1 MEREEVIK
9 NLRACLISSKGGVK
23 MEDLNS
29 KFFFRNRNIYFYYYI
44 LFYLY
49 NFLYIY
55 IIYILV
61 YIFKC

>member
-29 KFFFRNRNIYFYYYI
+29 KFFFKNRNIYFYYYI
-44 LFYLY
+44 LF
-49 NFLYIY
+49 NLYIY
-55 IIYILV
+55 I
-61 YIFKC
+61 

>member
-29 KFFFRNRNIYFYYYI
+29 KFF
-44 LFYLY
+44 L
-49 NFLYIY
+49 
-55 IIYILV
+55 
-61 YIFKC
+61 K

>member
-29 KFFFRNRNIYFYYYI
+29 KFFFRNIYFYYYI

-55 IIYILV
+55 YIYSCI
-61 YIFKC
+61 YF